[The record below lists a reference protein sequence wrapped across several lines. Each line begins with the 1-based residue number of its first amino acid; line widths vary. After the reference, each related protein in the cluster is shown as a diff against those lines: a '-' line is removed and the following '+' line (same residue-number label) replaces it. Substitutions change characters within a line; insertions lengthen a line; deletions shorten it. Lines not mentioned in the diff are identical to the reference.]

1 MSKLSYNIESAVER
15 ANALQSGL
23 DSYIDAVE
31 GLIKAK
37 KSASIDH
44 KDKDALEELKG
55 VSKSKKALENKY
67 LHFLKTKM
75 KSPSKGIFE

>member
-37 KSASIDH
+37 KS
-44 KDKDALEELKG
+44 G
-55 VSKSKKALENKY
+55 
-67 LHFLKTKM
+67 
-75 KSPSKGIFE
+75 